1 MAEPSRGTM
10 AGTAYSVRCDHSR
23 HTAMRLLS
31 LHFLPSGRMAVLYI
45 FFCGLSGGINFQ
57 RLNVVFMQWRFCA
70 AELRCS
76 IFSPVHKSTLN
87 PAEHLFYRVQGA
99 YFLHFYR
106 ICIFPNCNKHLV
118 SRKFIPVA
126 GRSHLCL
133 YRVGIIF
140 ETFPTAA
147 FRENLKIF
155 YLSERGEFHDK
166 TSPGVPEPDHQRQ
179 HHRSAQHQRS
189 AR

>member
-1 MAEPSRGTM
+1 MCTNQFKSSHGGAFKGDRGWDCLFGSM
-10 AGTAYSVRCDHSR
+10 RSFASYGNAPPFFGFSPFGEYGCIIHFLLRPVRWNKFSAFKCYFYAVAILCCR
-23 HTAMRLLS
+23 IAMQ
-31 LHFLPSGRMAVLYI
+31 HFLPVR
-45 FFCGLSGGINFQ
+45 
-57 RLNVVFMQWRFCA
+57 
-70 AELRCS
+70 
-76 IFSPVHKSTLN
+76 KSALN
-87 PAEHLFYRVQGA
+87 PEEHLFY
-99 YFLHFYR
+99 L
-106 ICIFPNCNKHLV
+106 ISL
-118 SRKFIPVA
+118 KFIPVV

-155 YLSERGEFHDK
+155 HLSERGEFHDK
-166 TSPGVPEPDHQRQ
+166 TSPGVPEQDHQRQ

>member
-1 MAEPSRGTM
+1 MQSCASYGNAPPFFAFSPLGEYGCIIHFLLRP
-10 AGTAYSVRCDHSR
+10 VRRNKFSAFKCCFYAVAILCCR
-23 HTAMRLLS
+23 TAMQ
-31 LHFLPSGRMAVLYI
+31 HFLSCSQKHPEPGRTFVLSSSGCLFFAFLSYLYI
-45 FFCGLSGGINFQ
+45 S
-57 RLNVVFMQWRFCA
+57 
-70 AELRCS
+70 
-76 IFSPVHKSTLN
+76 
-87 PAEHLFYRVQGA
+87 
-99 YFLHFYR
+99 
-106 ICIFPNCNKHLV
+106 NCNKHLI

-140 ETFPTAA
+140 ETLPTAA

-166 TSPGVPEPDHQRQ
+166 TSPGVPESDHQRQ
-179 HHRSAQHQRS
+179 HHCSAQHQRS